1 MAGCILVDSD
11 KIQVINRSHKYKNKY
26 VHRRTSV
33 SLESLTAHEL
43 EERRR
48 VGLIRLSGAHE
59 IGRDRGVSDPP
70 QLDHKFPVLL
80 NNENANNRSG
90 NRYSLTHLL
99 THLLTYLFT
108 SSLTH
113 LLTFL
118 LTH

>member
-99 THLLTYLFT
+99 ILSTKNCVPLF
-108 SSLTH
+108 
-113 LLTFL
+113 
-118 LTH
+118 